1 MEVFRIADGRR
12 PVFDGT
18 GSFLYG
24 NRWNSQGR
32 KIIYAAQTYAGALLE
47 ILVHAELGRVPRNQV
62 WVSIQIPDTI
72 NVEIVTRER
81 VPGWAGSQFGSTQE
95 IGDAWFDERRTAV
108 LQVPSVVTSGVE
120 SNFLLNQNHPQ
131 LELVQVSTP
140 QPVGWDARL
149 FGVGRL
155 RAFRK

>member
-62 WVSIQIPDTI
+62 WVSIQIPDTVNI
-72 NVEIVTRER
+72 EIVSPGR
-81 VPGWAGSQFGSTQE
+81 VPGWAGSNFGPTQK
-95 IGDAWFDERRTAV
+95 IGDEWFDEQQSAILR
-108 LQVPSVVTSGVE
+108 VPSVVTSGVE
-120 SNFLLNQNHPQ
+120 SNFLINQNHPQ
-131 LELVQVSTP
+131 FPSLRVSAH
-140 QPVGWDARL
+140 QAVAWDPRL
-149 FGVGRL
+149 L
-155 RAFRK
+155 RSR

>member
-32 KIIYAAQTYAGALLE
+32 KIVYAAQTYAGALLE

-62 WVSIQIPDTI
+62 WVSIQIPETVGI
-72 NVEIVTRER
+72 EIVNSER
-81 VPGWAGSQFGSTQE
+81 VPGWAGSNFGPTQR
-95 IGDAWFDERRTAV
+95 IGDAWFDEQWSAV
-108 LQVPSVVTSGVE
+108 LRVPSVVTSGVE

-131 LELVQVSTP
+131 FASIQVSSP
-140 QPVGWDARL
+140 QRVAWDPRL
-149 FGVGRL
+149 LKNR
-155 RAFRK
+155 

>member
-47 ILVHAELGRVPRNQV
+47 TLVHAELGRVPRNQV
-62 WVSIQIPDTI
+62 WVSIQIPE
-72 NVEIVTRER
+72 NVSIEIVPPDR
-81 VPGWAGSQFGSTQE
+81 VPGWPSSQLGPTQK
-95 IGDAWFDERRTAV
+95 IGDSWFDEQRSAV
-108 LQVPSVVTSGVE
+108 LRVPSVVTSGVE

-131 LELVQVSTP
+131 FASIRVSRP
-140 QPVGWDARL
+140 QPVAWDPRL
-149 FGVGRL
+149 LAGR
-155 RAFRK
+155 